1 MKADEMKI
9 FRLEDRILF
18 EAAAAAEVVDA
29 VQNDPGVNNTADA
42 EDKKSN
48 EIEAVLNA
56 PVENGNT
63 TAGTVVDPADTA
75 DIDAQLNAL
84 IEGVIPQET
93 QNDPVAVQL
102 HDSGLTVSTG
112 KELVVI
118 DDSVKDIDSILAELS
133 PDQDILILEKD
144 NGLDELNDYLDSQD
158 TVYSAIH
165 FVTHGSKGEISIN
178 GDFISSENFDSSEW
192 SKIGEHLTAD
202 GDLLFYGCEIAESED
217 GQTLLEQISAA
228 SDADVAASIDR
239 TGLSGNWDLEYT
251 TANIDTAVLTVDDY
265 SGDLTEKS
273 VSTYTELFDALNEA
287 ATNGGEYTI
296 TINNNIDFSG
306 QDEILLNFD
315 KATNLTIKSDGKV
328 ITGTDGFGIFSFIN
342 INTDSAVSVSV
353 SIENIVFTDGG
364 SATADL
370 DETAL
375 YAMDIDLLL
384 KDSTFRNFDN
394 GAVYAVSLDPAVES
408 LSVVSSK
415 FLNNRTSGD
424 GGAINTVS
432 IDLAISSNSYFSGNS
447 AAYGGAVSLEAGSA
461 TITNTTF
468 YNNNAENGGAVY
480 MKTGTLDISNSTFYQ
495 NSAKDDGG
503 AISMFDEYAGYS
515 SITDTTF
522 AANTAGGDGGAIYN
536 NKGTLTIC
544 NSLLIGEGG
553 SVLYQDSNGKTTVS
567 YSLITSAKA
576 ADDGVLTI
584 ETTTSEVNAAF
595 TEQEVFGDNT
605 YDTVNHTITPD
616 AFHKAAWC
624 GTDTTNAKDQL
635 GHDRNSI
642 NDTLDTTDKFTVGA
656 VTAQAG
662 ILVTQND
669 ATVTYTGEIITP
681 NKNNVT
687 IKYADG
693 TDITK
698 RLESIGAPASSP
710 SEIRNVGDYV
720 ITPSEAV
727 ITGLTATNAIVKYT
741 SGKLTVKKATLVIT
755 VADQADVTYGT
766 GVSPT
771 YSSNGL
777 MANDTITGELAISG
791 EKSTSGNWI
800 VGTHDITQGT
810 LAVDDGNGG
819 NNYLVS
825 FVGDSFNVEK
835 LGITIGGITADNRV
849 YDGTKDVQLNT
860 TGATFTTM
868 VAGDILN
875 VTTTGTMEDK
885 NADTGK
891 TVTLGTLVLGGADAN
906 NYSINADSQTT
917 TTVNIA
923 KANLTITVDDQADI
937 TYGTAVAPT
946 YTSTVLAPGDTIT
959 GELAITGNKS
969 TSGNWIVGTHD
980 ITQGTLTVDDGNGG
994 NNYLVSFV
1002 GDSFNVEKLGITIG
1016 GITADNR
1023 VYDGTKDVQLNTT
1036 GATFTTMVAGDI
1048 LNVTT
1053 TGTMEDKNADTGKTV
1068 TLGTLVLGGA
1078 DANNYSINADSQT
1091 TTTVNI
1097 AKANLTITVDDQ
1109 ADITYGTAVAPTYT
1123 STVLA
1128 PGDTI
1133 TGELAITGNKST
1145 SGNWIVGT
1153 HDITQGT
1160 LAVNDGNNGNNYEL
1174 QFNGDSFTVN
1184 KLGVTVGGITAV
1196 DRFYD
1201 GTKDVQ
1207 LNTTGATFTTMIT
1220 GDDLTVTN
1228 TTGTMT
1234 NKNAGDK
1241 SVDLG
1246 TLLLGGADAQNYF
1259 VNDNSQSHTTVNIG
1273 KATLSLNV
1281 TVPDSKT
1288 YDGTVSVDAK
1298 VSADGIIQGDDVV
1311 LDLKWEYNSP
1321 NVAEADKIT
1330 IVQHELSGAQAGN
1343 YQLPQDIPY
1352 SSVDGSI
1359 TAKDV
1364 QVDFVTDAPYIFDG
1378 TDQSDSVSATITDVN
1393 GNKIDLVID
1402 WNGKTF
1408 VEAGSYTVTAELRP
1422 ADPNYKLVN
1431 NTLTLKMFA
1440 KTDNA
1445 FVVYTDGT
1453 ASIYSATIPALQG
1466 SILAAGNADGSI
1478 YTMPWGELIA
1488 KAMLSYSRHFDGG
1501 DHPGMNYGSDHRE
1514 LTVTVDTLKFR
1525 PMETDNIVRDAF
1537 EHLNFRETITKPQA
1551 LYLGKELFI
1560 DSNHPESDYVAL
1572 FEKRSSTY
1580 SPGHEPLYVERDY
1593 SADENESMTFSSQMA
1608 TLFLPGSFAKAENNS
1623 AAENYD
1629 LPIQSSAVAEKA
1641 ENMKSDLEK
1650 LLDELSHV
1658 S

>member
-56 PVENGNT
+56 PIENGNT
-63 TAGTVVDPADTA
+63 TAGTVVDPADAA

-84 IEGVIPQET
+84 VEGVIPQET

-102 HDSGLTVSTG
+102 HDNGLTVSTG

-118 DDSVKDIDSILAELS
+118 DDSVKNIDSILAELS

-251 TANIDTAVLTVDDY
+251 IGNIDTAVLTVDDY

-273 VSTYTELFDALNEA
+273 VSTYTELFDALTEA
-287 ATNGGEYTI
+287 ATNGKEYTI
-296 TINNNIDFSG
+296 TITDNIDFSE
-306 QDEILLNFD
+306 QHEIGIDFD
-315 KATNLTIKSDGKV
+315 KETNLTIKSDGKV
-328 ITGTDGFGIFSFIN
+328 ITGIDGFGIFSFSN

-353 SIENIVFTDGG
+353 SIENIDFTDSG
-364 SATADL
+364 SGSGDAEECAVHAKNLFLTIKNS
-370 DETAL
+370 E
-375 YAMDIDLLL
+375 
-384 KDSTFRNFDN
+384 FNNF
-394 GAVYAVSLDPAVES
+394 
-408 LSVVSSK
+408 
-415 FLNNRTSGD
+415 D
-424 GGAINTVS
+424 GGAVIFSSSDDTHQLKIEHSSFSNNFTP
-432 IDLAISSNSYFSGNS
+432 DNGGAISVNGASQVTISNSYFNKNK
-447 AAYGGAVSLEAGSA
+447 ALNGGAVSLETVSSA

-468 YNNNAENGGAVY
+468 YNNNAENGGAIY
-480 MKTGTLDISNSTFYQ
+480 METGTLNISNSTFYQ
-495 NSAKDDGG
+495 NSATDNGG
-503 AISMFDEYAGYS
+503 AISMFDEDARNS

-522 AANTAGGDGGAIYN
+522 AANTAGGDGSAVFNADGS
-536 NKGTLTIC
+536 LTIT
-544 NSLLIGEGG
+544 NTLLIGAGDSVLHQEPGG
-553 SVLYQDSNGKTTVS
+553 SVNAS
-567 YSLITSAKA
+567 YSLITSISGATA
-576 ADDGVLTI
+576 GITLGTNTEVSAD
-584 ETTTSEVNAAF
+584 F
-595 TEQEVFGDNT
+595 TQDNVFGDNT
-605 YDTVNHTITPD
+605 YDADDKHTITPD
-616 AFHKAAWC
+616 AFHKAAWY
-624 GTDTTNAKDQL
+624 GTAETGAKDQNDEFRSL
-635 GHDRNSI
+635 I
-642 NDTLDTTDKFTVGA
+642 NDTLDITGKFTVGA
-656 VTAQAG
+656 VTAKAG
-662 ILVTQND
+662 ILVTQNN

-681 NKNNVT
+681 DENNVT

-698 RLESIGAPASSP
+698 PLESIGAPASSP
-710 SEIRNVGDYV
+710 SEIRNVGIYE

-777 MANDTITGELAISG
+777 FANDTITGELAISG
-791 EKSTSGNWI
+791 EKSTSGHWI
-800 VGTHDITQGT
+800 VGSHSIEKGT
-810 LAVDDGNGG
+810 LAVDDGNNG
-819 NNYLVS
+819 NNYELQFS
-825 FVGDSFNVEK
+825 GDSFTVNK
-835 LGITIGGITADNRV
+835 LGVTVGGITADNRV

-875 VTTTGTMEDK
+875 VTTTGTMTDK
-885 NADTGK
+885 NAGNNKD
-891 TVTLGTLVLGGADAN
+891 VELGTLLLGGADAN

-937 TYGTAVAPT
+937 TYGTFVSPT
-946 YTSTVLAPGDTIT
+946 YSSNGLFANDTIT
-959 GELAITGNKS
+959 GELAITG
-969 TSGNWIVGTHD
+969 D
-980 ITQGTLTVDDGNGG
+980 
-994 NNYLVSFV
+994 
-1002 GDSFNVEKLGITIG
+1002 
-1016 GITADNR
+1016 
-1023 VYDGTKDVQLNTT
+1023 
-1036 GATFTTMVAGDI
+1036 
-1048 LNVTT
+1048 
-1053 TGTMEDKNADTGKTV
+1053 
-1068 TLGTLVLGGA
+1068 
-1078 DANNYSINADSQT
+1078 
-1091 TTTVNI
+1091 
-1097 AKANLTITVDDQ
+1097 
-1109 ADITYGTAVAPTYT
+1109 
-1123 STVLA
+1123 
-1128 PGDTI
+1128 
-1133 TGELAITGNKST
+1133 KST

-1160 LAVNDGNNGNNYEL
+1160 LAVDDGNNGNNYDL
-1174 QFNGDSFTVN
+1174 QFSGDTFTVN
-1184 KLGVTVGGITAV
+1184 KLGVTVGGITADNRV
-1196 DRFYD
+1196 YD

-1228 TTGTMT
+1228 TTGTMDD
-1234 NKNAGDK
+1234 KNAGVNK
-1241 SVDLG
+1241 KVTLG
-1246 TLLLGGADAQNYF
+1246 ELTLDGADAQNYF
-1259 VNDNSQSHTTVNIG
+1259 VNDNSQSSTSVNIG

-1330 IVQHELSGAQAGN
+1330 IVQSGLSGAQAGN

-1393 GNKIDLVID
+1393 GNKVDLVID

-1431 NTLTLKMFA
+1431 NTLTLEMFA

-1466 SILAAGNADGSI
+1466 SILAAGNADGSV

-1593 SADENESMTFSSQMA
+1593 SADENESMTFSSHMA
-1608 TLFLPGSFAKAENNS
+1608 TLFLPDSFAKAENNS

>member
-29 VQNDPGVNNTADA
+29 VQNDPGVNNTTDA

-63 TAGTVVDPADTA
+63 TAGTVVDPADAA

-102 HDSGLTVSTG
+102 HDNGLTVSTG

-118 DDSVKDIDSILAELS
+118 DDSVKNIDSILAELS

-273 VSTYTELFDALNEA
+273 VSTYTELSNALTEA

-296 TINNNIDFSG
+296 TIT
-306 QDEILLNFD
+306 QDISFD
-315 KATNLTIKSDGKV
+315 DEYAITALFEKDTDLTIKSANGKE
-328 ITGTDGFGIFSFIN
+328 ITGTDGEGIFSFI
-342 INTDSAVSVSV
+342 INKNSAVSVSV

-364 SATADL
+364 SG
-370 DETAL
+370 
-375 YAMDIDLLL
+375 
-384 KDSTFRNFDN
+384 N
-394 GAVYAVSLDPAVES
+394 GDTEECAVYADDLTLTIKNSEFNNFDGGAVIF
-408 LSVVSSK
+408 SSWTDTHQLK
-415 FLNNRTSGD
+415 IEHSSFSNNSTTYD
-424 GGAINTVS
+424 GGAISVNGASQVT
-432 IDLAISSNSYFSGNS
+432 ISNSYFNGNK
-447 AAYGGAVSLEAGSA
+447 AVNGGAVSLETAGSA

-468 YNNNAENGGAVY
+468 YNNNAENGGAIY
-480 MKTGTLDISNSTFYQ
+480 METGTLNISNSTFYQ
-495 NSAKDDGG
+495 NSATYNGG
-503 AISMFDEYAGYS
+503 AISMFDTAAGNS
-515 SITDTTF
+515 SIIDTTF
-522 AANTAGGDGGAIYN
+522 AANTAEGDGGAIYN
-536 NKGTLTIC
+536 DKGALTIC

-553 SVLYQDSNGKTTVS
+553 SVLYQDSYGETTVS

-584 ETTTSEVNAAF
+584 EKTTSEVNAAF

-624 GTDTTNAKDQL
+624 GTAETGAKDQL

-642 NDTLDTTDKFTVGA
+642 NETLGITGKFTVGA

-662 ILVTQND
+662 ILVTQNN

-681 NKNNVT
+681 DKYNVT

-698 RLESIGAPASSP
+698 PLESIGAPASSP
-710 SEIRNVGDYV
+710 SEIRNVVDDGYV
-720 ITPSEAV
+720 ITPQDAV
-727 ITGLTATNAIVKYT
+727 FSGVSSDDVDIKYISGTLSVIPVKMEISVSGTKVYDGTRDIGESTFAYSYTNPTGKFDKSWISVEEFLYNSKNVEGTKAAT
-741 SGKLTVKKATLVIT
+741 GKATLT
-755 VADQADVTYGT
+755 DAAALKNY
-766 GVSPT
+766 
-771 YSSNGL
+771 
-777 MANDTITGELAISG
+777 
-791 EKSTSGNWI
+791 
-800 VGTHDITQGT
+800 DITWNFSG
-810 LAVDDGNGG
+810 
-819 NNYLVS
+819 S
-825 FVGDSFNVEK
+825 ISKVGIVV
-835 LGITIGGITADNRV
+835 GGITADDRV

-868 VAGDILN
+868 IAGDDLT
-875 VTTTGTMEDK
+875 VTNTTGTMDDK
-885 NADTGK
+885 NAGVNK
-891 TVTLGTLVLGGADAN
+891 KVTLGELTLGGADAQNYFVAQGSQSDTSVNISKLGIVVDGITAVDRVYNGSKEVQLNTTNANFTTMVTDDNLTVTNTTGTMDDKNAGVNKKVTLGELVLGGADAQ
-906 NYSINADSQTT
+906 NYFVEQGSQSNTS
-917 TTVNIA
+917 VNIA
-923 KANLTITVDDQADI
+923 KLGVTV
-937 TYGTAVAPT
+937 
-946 YTSTVLAPGDTIT
+946 S
-959 GELAITGNKS
+959 
-969 TSGNWIVGTHD
+969 
-980 ITQGTLTVDDGNGG
+980 
-994 NNYLVSFV
+994 
-1002 GDSFNVEKLGITIG
+1002 
-1016 GITADNR
+1016 GITAVNR
-1023 VYDGTKDVQLNTT
+1023 VYDGTKDVQLDTS

-1053 TGTMEDKNADTGKTV
+1053 TGTMTD
-1068 TLGTLVLGGA
+1068 
-1078 DANNYSINADSQT
+1078 
-1091 TTTVNI
+1091 
-1097 AKANLTITVDDQ
+1097 
-1109 ADITYGTAVAPTYT
+1109 
-1123 STVLA
+1123 
-1128 PGDTI
+1128 
-1133 TGELAITGNKST
+1133 
-1145 SGNWIVGT
+1145 
-1153 HDITQGT
+1153 
-1160 LAVNDGNNGNNYEL
+1160 
-1174 QFNGDSFTVN
+1174 
-1184 KLGVTVGGITAV
+1184 
-1196 DRFYD
+1196 
-1201 GTKDVQ
+1201 
-1207 LNTTGATFTTMIT
+1207 
-1220 GDDLTVTN
+1220 
-1228 TTGTMT
+1228 
-1234 NKNAGDK
+1234 KNAGDNK
-1241 SVDLG
+1241 YVALG
-1246 TLLLGGADAQNYF
+1246 TLDLGGADAQNYF
-1259 VNDNSQSHTTVNIG
+1259 VAQGSQSSTTVNIG

-1298 VSADGIIQGDDVV
+1298 VSANGIIQGDDVV

-1330 IVQHELSGAQAGN
+1330 NVQYELSGAQAGN

-1352 SSVDGSI
+1352 RSVDGSI

-1501 DHPGMNYGSDHRE
+1501 DHPGMNYGSDHHE

-1580 SPGHEPLYVERDY
+1580 SPGHEPPYVERDY
-1593 SADENESMTFSSQMA
+1593 SADENDSMTFSSHMA
-1608 TLFLPGSFAKAENNS
+1608 TLFLPGSFAKAEDNS

-1629 LPIQSSAVAEKA
+1629 LQIQSSAVAEKA